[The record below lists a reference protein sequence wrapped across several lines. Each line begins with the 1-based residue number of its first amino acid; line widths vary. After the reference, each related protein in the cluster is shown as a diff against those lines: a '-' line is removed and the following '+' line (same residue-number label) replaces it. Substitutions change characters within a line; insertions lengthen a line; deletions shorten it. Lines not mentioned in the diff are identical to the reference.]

1 MLYCAEFFQMSRF
14 FQILQQHDMEISPS
28 NIFFVFLVKD
38 KFVTIWVVAVTSSV
52 IFHTFH
58 VEKMVLLQLI
68 SKQN

>member
-14 FQILQQHDMEISPS
+14 FQNLQQHDMEISPP

-38 KFVTIWVVAVTSSV
+38 KFVTIWVAAVTSSV

-58 VEKMVLLQLI
+58 VGKMVLLQLI